1 MLGARY
7 RHLGRQSLDKANAY
21 LEGTLLPSAGLGSGD
36 NSMDMLHRNH
46 DRRVGVG
53 CSLDLGWCQTTFLI
67 AGDFD
72 ITFTVLDNVVSWWI
86 LQGGSGDKVEED
98 QGRVVLRLRTYTG
111 SPKSWA
117 WDLKREH
124 HRGRIAVSAN
134 IFYSACANFY
144 GRNIAKYL
152 LPFAFFTGHTD
163 ATSSDTAQYKGCR
176 RSS

>member
-1 MLGARY
+1 MSQRSMLGARY

-86 LQGGSGDKVEED
+86 LQGGSGDKVEYKYYI
-98 QGRVVLRLRTYTG
+98 QIFRLHMFAR
-111 SPKSWA
+111 KCF
-117 WDLKREH
+117 
-124 HRGRIAVSAN
+124 SAQ
-134 IFYSACANFY
+134 
-144 GRNIAKYL
+144 
-152 LPFAFFTGHTD
+152 P
-163 ATSSDTAQYKGCR
+163 
-176 RSS
+176 